1 MKCRSNPKPHLL
13 DACEN
18 LGAPGS
24 KNPLR
29 FAPRL
34 PRDCGTTC
42 TSSTAPTVPVSVNI
56 ARGCA
61 ATPLV
66 SRAGV
71 VGSIS
76 ARTHALTR
84 STSPAHEPVTS
95 FCLPPHA
102 RGPRGLRPADQ
113 PRPAQSTRGFKRRN
127 GTACDNCR
135 VRGSSE
141 RLPGPPEQATIYL
154 LDDAAEH
161 CPRRRT
167 DREDDPRREAG
178 LRGAQHAPPAR
189 HSVNLQAAES
199 QSWESENHQ
208 K

>member
-1 MKCRSNPKPHLL
+1 MKCQSNPKPHLI

-61 ATPLV
+61 ATPPV

-113 PRPAQSTRGFKRRN
+113 PRPAQSTRRFKRRN
-127 GTACDNCR
+127 GTACDNSMSIAESAAAPNDCPGR
-135 VRGSSE
+135 PSRPSSSCSTT
-141 RLPGPPEQATIYL
+141 PPSTA
-154 LDDAAEH
+154 
-161 CPRRRT
+161 
-167 DREDDPRREAG
+167 
-178 LRGAQHAPPAR
+178 RGAAR
-189 HSVNLQAAES
+189 TGKMIRAARRGCGAHSTRHRPGRGVAHHLMRVLA
-199 QSWESENHQ
+199 
-208 K
+208 